1 MADIDT
7 RKPQTASP
15 HAAGDRPG
23 WAGEMEAIVDAYR
36 QAGGNPDELNMPQVA
51 TLVVSANKVL
61 ASHEIP
67 GIRFEA
73 EPLENGVK
81 ARIFVEPGVK
91 IEHPVHMCFGV
102 TPAEGIQE
110 IISSYE
116 IGEGADVKFLAH
128 CSFPNAI
135 KVEHRMDA
143 HIHVGKNAKLS
154 YTEEHYHGPHGGVEV
169 KPFSR
174 VVVEEGGQFT
184 STFNINRGRIGLLD
198 LDYTID
204 AGAHSTIEMITK
216 AYGKEN
222 DKVKVQEL
230 VRLNGEGAHSLAKTR
245 IAVRGEATSE
255 VNTTT
260 EGNAPGTRG
269 HMDCTEIVRDTAV
282 ASNNPQVVV
291 RNAQAQVT
299 HEAAIGTVNRKE
311 LESIMARG
319 MDEDDAVDLIIR
331 GMIR

>member
-1 MADIDT
+1 MTELET
-7 RKPQTASP
+7 RETQPSNR

-23 WAGEMEAIVDAYR
+23 WAGEMEAIEDAYR

-51 TLVVSANKVL
+51 TLVVSANQVL
-61 ASHEIP
+61 TSHEVP

-73 EPLENGVK
+73 EPLEHGVR

-91 IEHPVHMCFGV
+91 IENPVHLCFGV

-110 IISSYE
+110 IISQYE

-143 HIHVGKNAKLS
+143 KMHIGKNARLS

-169 KPFSR
+169 RPRSQ
-174 VVVEEGGQFT
+174 VTIEDGGQFI

-204 AGAHSTIEMITK
+204 AGANSVVEMITK
-216 AYGKEN
+216 AYGK
-222 DKVKVQEL
+222 DTDQVKVQEL
-230 VRLNGEGAHSLAKTR
+230 VRLNGEGAHGLAKTR

-255 VNTTT
+255 VNTIT
-260 EGNAPGTRG
+260 EGNAPGARG
-269 HMDCTEIVRDTAV
+269 HMDCTEIVRDAAW

-311 LESIMARG
+311 LEALMARG